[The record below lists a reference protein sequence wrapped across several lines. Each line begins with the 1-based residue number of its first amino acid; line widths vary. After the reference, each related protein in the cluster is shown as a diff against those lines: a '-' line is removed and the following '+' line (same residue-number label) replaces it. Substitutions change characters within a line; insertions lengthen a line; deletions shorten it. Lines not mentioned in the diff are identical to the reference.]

1 MQLTCHKYETKKR
14 KKMEKKIEGMYRK
27 GNEVGPF
34 FSLETAQ
41 MRI

>member
-1 MQLTCHKYETKKR
+1 MKQKKKENG
-14 KKMEKKIEGMYRK
+14 KKKKIEGMYRK

>member
-1 MQLTCHKYETKKR
+1 MKQKK
-14 KKMEKKIEGMYRK
+14 KENGKKKIEGMYRK

>member
-1 MQLTCHKYETKKR
+1 MKQKKER
-14 KKMEKKIEGMYRK
+14 KWKKKIEGMYRK